1 MTTTGNPRI
10 GIIISSTRPTRIAD
24 QPTQWFYDIARQ
36 RTDLDFE
43 IIDLRDHPMPFFDE
57 VASNAWAPSQNPEVV
72 RWQQRVAQFD
82 GYIIITAEYNH
93 APTGV
98 LKNALDNAYVEWV
111 RKPVAYVGY
120 GSVGAARAI
129 EQLRLIAAELQQVS
143 VRTSVH
149 IQGADFFGL
158 MQGQKTMNDMPYLND
173 GAQNLLNDLAWWT
186 RALKTARDTQQ

>member
-1 MTTTGNPRI
+1 MANPRI
-10 GIIISSTRPTRIAD
+10 GIIISSTRPTRLAD
-24 QPTQWFYDIARQ
+24 QPTAWFAGIARQ
-36 RTDLDFE
+36 RTDLE
-43 IIDLRDHPMPFFDE
+43 AEVLDLRDFPMPFFDE

-72 RWQQRVAQFD
+72 RWQNKLAEFD
-82 GYIIITAEYNH
+82 GYVIIAAEYNH

-129 EQLRLIAAELQQVS
+129 EQLRMIAAELQQVS
-143 VRTSVH
+143 VRSSVH

-158 MQGQKTMNDMPYLND
+158 MQGEKTMDDMPYLVD
-173 GAQNLLNDLAWWT
+173 GANAMLDDLVWWA
-186 RALKTARDTQQ
+186 RALKAAREA

>member
-1 MTTTGNPRI
+1 MANPKI

-24 QPTQWFYDIARQ
+24 KPTQWFYDIATQ
-36 RTDLDFE
+36 RSDLDFE
-43 IIDLRDHPMPFFDE
+43 ILDLRDFKMPFFDE

-72 RWQQRVAQFD
+72 RWQQKLAEFD
-82 GYIIITAEYNH
+82 GYVIITAEYNH
-93 APTGV
+93 APTAAI
-98 LKNALDNAYVEWV
+98 KNALDNAYVEWV

-143 VRTSVH
+143 IRPSVH
-149 IQGADFFGL
+149 VQGADFFGL

-173 GAQNLLNDLAWWT
+173 GAHVLLDDLAWWT
-186 RALKTARDTQQ
+186 KALKTARES

>member
-1 MTTTGNPRI
+1 MTNPKI

-24 QPTQWFYDIARQ
+24 KPTEWFYNIAKQ

-43 IIDLRDHPMPFFDE
+43 ILDLRDYPMPFFDE
-57 VASNAWAPSQNPEVV
+57 VASNAWAPSQNPQVV
-72 RWQQRVAQFD
+72 RWQNKLAEFD
-82 GYIIITAEYNH
+82 GFVIVTAEYNH

-120 GSVGAARAI
+120 GSAGATRAI
-129 EQLRLIAAELQQVS
+129 EMLRMIAAELQQVS
-143 VRTSVH
+143 IRSSVL

-158 MQGQKTMNDMPYLND
+158 MQGQKSMDDMPYLVD
-173 GAQNLLNDLAWWT
+173 GAKGMLDDLAWWT
-186 RALKTARDTQQ
+186 KALKAARES

>member
-1 MTTTGNPRI
+1 MANPKI

-24 QPTQWFYDIARQ
+24 KPTQWFYDIAKQ

-43 IIDLRDHPMPFFDE
+43 ILDLRDYKMPFFDE
-57 VASNAWAPSQNPEVV
+57 VASNAWAPSQNPEVI
-72 RWQQRVAQFD
+72 RWQKKVGEFD
-82 GYIIITAEYNH
+82 GYVIITAEYNH
-93 APTGV
+93 APTAAI
-98 LKNALDNAYVEWV
+98 KNALDNAYVEWN

-129 EQLRLIAAELQQVS
+129 EQLRMIAAELQQVS

-158 MQGQKTMNDMPYLND
+158 MQGQKTMQDMPYLND
-173 GAQNLLNDLAWWT
+173 GANNLLDDLAWWT
-186 RALKTARDTQQ
+186 KALKTAREN